1 MAKIPSPPL
10 RIVGELDVTGS
21 QPSRA
26 LGEHGLRLWR
36 RATSEYAIDDVAG
49 VEMLTLACEATDRI
63 QALSDRIREDG
74 ETVRTPTGLKA
85 HPLLKEELAHRG
97 FVTRTLTKL
106 GLNFEPL
113 RDRPGR
119 PAGRGP

>member
-1 MAKIPSPPL
+1 MKKTDLPPL
-10 RIVGELDVTGS
+10 RIVTDPLVTGS
-21 QPSRA
+21 EPARPLST
-26 LGEHGLRLWR
+26 HGMQLWR
-36 RATSEYAIDDVAG
+36 RVTAEYDISDASG